1 MPVAILNGMFHGVR
15 YVVAFA
21 HRDGTIYLHMKIDI
35 ETESHFAN
43 QQFFNLNHTRHGACS
58 VTNDVDNLS
67 ARRSVHNFE
76 KRGAQQPIAI
86 HTDQATPEKPAPLVR
101 ALPSSPADD
110 RTRKT

>member
-21 HRDGTIYLHMKIDI
+21 HRDGTIYLHMKLDI
-35 ETESHFAN
+35 ETESHFAT

-58 VTNDVDNLS
+58 VTNDVDNLA
-67 ARRSVHNFE
+67 ARRRVHNYE

-86 HTDQATPEKPAPLVR
+86 PPSQA
-101 ALPSSPADD
+101 D
-110 RTRKT
+110 RENRGRIV